1 MKISIKRDYLFFIKI
16 IIVMVCFFL
25 MVCIHDTGHYL
36 YTQHYRTHS
45 RGYSIGY
52 VVYYMNWFILPS
64 FFLVAFLKR
73 KWGITVMIG
82 VLFLLLYWFVD
93 YYPLRTLLVFLS
105 SLLPYAIIFCMN
117 GWLERRM
124 SFKKGEL

>member
-1 MKISIKRDYLFFIKI
+1 MKISINRDYLFFIKM
-16 IIVMVCFFL
+16 IIVMICFFL
-25 MVCIHDTGHYL
+25 MVCIHDIGHYF
-36 YTQHYRTHS
+36 YTRHYGTHS
-45 RGYSIGY
+45 RGYGVGY

-73 KWGITVMIG
+73 KCGVAIMVC

-105 SLLPYAIIFCMN
+105 SLLPYAIIFYMN
-117 GWLERRM
+117 AWLEKRI
-124 SFKKGEL
+124 K